1 MLIRR
6 LARPLLAT
14 AFVVDG
20 VDTLM
25 HPEPRAKAASAL
37 VSQGEQKLP
46 EQVAAKLPSDPGKVV
61 RINAAAQVGAGV
73 LLALGR
79 APRLSALV
87 LAATVVPATVTEQDF
102 WNEPDPARRDAKRVA
117 FLKDLGLL
125 GGLMIAAAD
134 TEGKP
139 SLGWRG
145 RRAARRAAAAL
156 PFGASASDTLR
167 DRLAQQATRGRE
179 LAEVAAEKGAELV
192 ETVQDRGPDWAE
204 TVKQRGAHLVE
215 IAQDRGP
222 ELAEAAKKR
231 GAHLVEIAQDRGP
244 ELADAAKK
252 RGAHLVEIAQDRG
265 PELAETARKR
275 AAQLAERAQERG
287 SEFADRAS
295 ARGSELADVA
305 ADRGSELTGRAR
317 RRATKLADKA
327 EARAAKLAEIA
338 EEAQARSAEL
348 AQQAQARGAKL
359 ADKGQARLRR

>member
-167 DRLAQQATRGRE
+167 DRLAQQASRGRE
-179 LAEVAAEKGAELV
+179 LAEAAAEKGAEFGEAARHRGAELV

-222 ELAEAAKKR
+222 ELAEAARQR
-231 GAHLVEIAQDRGP
+231 GAHL
-244 ELADAAKK
+244 L
-252 RGAHLVEIAQDRG
+252 EIAQDRG
-265 PELAETARKR
+265 PELAEAARQR
-275 AAQLAERAQERG
+275 AAHLAELAQERG
-287 SEFADRAS
+287 SELADRAS
-295 ARGSELADVA
+295 SRGSELAEVA
-305 ADRGSELTGRAR
+305 ADRGSELSGRAR
-317 RRATKLADKA
+317 RRASKLADKA